1 VPDPTCEGEVLPPRR
16 HPGGR
21 KLGARDALL
30 ATADGAPMGAVAT
43 VRAVL
48 TAVRQKKLPAKLA
61 KELLVRV
68 APPARAAVTV
78 DLPAIVDAASH
89 AAAQAAILEAVS
101 SGRVPPV
108 EGKALGEVAR
118 RAYEAVRIAQ
128 RARLLRTT

>member
-1 VPDPTCEGEVLPPRR
+1 VPDPICEGEVLPPR

-21 KLGARDALL
+21 KVGSRDGLL
-30 ATADGAPMGAVAT
+30 ATADGAPPDAVST

-48 TAVRQKKLPAKLA
+48 TAVRQKKLSAKLA
-61 KELLVRV
+61 RELLIRV
-68 APPARAAVTV
+68 APPARATVTV
-78 DLPAIVDAASH
+78 ELPAITDAASH

-101 SGRVPPV
+101 RGRVPPA

-118 RAYEAVRIAQ
+118 RAFEAVKVAQ